1 MATTDSAPPRASS
14 RSILRIVA
22 LAIVLLNVA
31 YPPMH
36 EALTSLP
43 TEAEISPKYP
53 TLFTPAGYAFAI
65 WGVIYAAFTA
75 YAVYALLP
83 SQRGNTAHDR
93 IAPAFIAYNL
103 LGIAWIT
110 VFRAEWLA
118 ASVVV
123 IVAMLAAGIVMY
135 LRASQAIERGELAGG
150 WRAPFSLYLGWISVA
165 TIANTAVVLVANGWR
180 GGRWD
185 EVSWTLLMIGVAV
198 MLGLVIGHRRRDFV
212 YPAVIAWASLAIY
225 VARRGDHADV
235 AAAAW
240 LAGIV
245 LLGWCGLLGVEKLLP
260 SKPAL
265 LEARTHRHNP
275 GALPL

>member
-1 MATTDSAPPRASS
+1 MATSISAASGTSS
-14 RSILRIVA
+14 RSVLRIVA
-22 LAIVLLNVA
+22 LVVLLANIC
-31 YPPMH
+31 YPPLH
-36 EALTSLP
+36 HALSGMP

-83 SQRGNTAHDR
+83 SQRANSAHDR

-103 LGIAWIT
+103 LGITWIT
-110 VFRAEWLA
+110 VFRAELLA

-123 IVAMLAAGIVMY
+123 IVAMLVAGIVMY
-135 LRASQAIERGELAGG
+135 LKASQAIERGELAAG

-185 EVSWTLLMIGVAV
+185 EVSWTLLMIGAAV
-198 MLGLVIGHRRRDFV
+198 MLGLIVGHRRRDFI
-212 YPAVIAWASLAIY
+212 YPAVIAWAALAIY
-225 VARRGDHADV
+225 VARRGDHPDV

-245 LLGWCGLLGVEKLLP
+245 MLGWCALLAGEKLTP
-260 SKPAL
+260 NRPAIL
-265 LEARTHRHNP
+265 GADAKRHAT
-275 GALPL
+275 GALPS

>member
-1 MATTDSAPPRASS
+1 MATSVFATSGASS
-14 RSILRIVA
+14 RSVLRIVA
-22 LAIVLLNVA
+22 LVVVIANIC
-31 YPPMH
+31 YPPLH
-36 EALTSLP
+36 HALSGMP

-83 SQRGNTAHDR
+83 SQRGNAAHDR

-103 LGIAWIT
+103 LGITWIT
-110 VFRAEWLA
+110 VFRAEWLV

-185 EVSWTLLMIGVAV
+185 ETSWTLVMIGVAV
-198 MLGLVIGHRRRDFV
+198 MLGLIIGHRRRDFV

-225 VARRGDHADV
+225 VARRGDHPDV

-245 LLGWCGLLGVEKLLP
+245 LLGWCGLLAVEKLLP
-260 SKPAL
+260 AKLANRETSL
-265 LEARTHRHNP
+265 QRRTP
-275 GALPL
+275 GALPS